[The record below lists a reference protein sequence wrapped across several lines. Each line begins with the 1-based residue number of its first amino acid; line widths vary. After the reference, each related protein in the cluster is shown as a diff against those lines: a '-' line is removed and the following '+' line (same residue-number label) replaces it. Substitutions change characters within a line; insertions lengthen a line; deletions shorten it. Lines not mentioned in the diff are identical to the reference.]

1 MIYFGMKKDY
11 IFLERDWKGCVGEGE
26 EEEDGV
32 GERRRKKERG
42 GGERIIFIIKVKR
55 GEV

>member
-1 MIYFGMKKDY
+1 MKKDH
-11 IFLERDWKGCVGEGE
+11 IFLEKDWKGCAGEGE

-42 GGERIIFIIKVKR
+42 GGERIILITKVKR